1 MLVGLVAMLF
11 AACSEDLYTDD
22 GDFVGEKGY
31 ITLRFV
37 IPQAAVEET
46 RATTADGDDLLNE
59 NVINFV
65 DLYFYPTGKSKENA
79 VIVEKNHSVIRDTSG
94 GDATY
99 LVKVR
104 TGDIRL
110 NSLFGST
117 QNGSCEVYAIANSS
131 AESPSESTALNV
143 VRQRVLRHNFGA
155 QLVQSYFIM
164 QSNPEKLATVTLKDG
179 AATGTIPMTR
189 VAAKL
194 QLYLNVPDTLHVNSE
209 DGSGFA
215 VWKADREHM
224 SIEFDNG
231 LMDYTLDGSDTAHP
245 DSSFYN
251 SMQLDMSKYTSITKN
266 TVSYDYSHTPV
277 YSYPYTWQQMDAHL
291 PTFIIAV
298 PWSKLNPG
306 NNTYGPPQIT
316 YYQLHPNL
324 RRGELSSGDLSS
336 RELQSNY
343 FYRMYMKIE
352 TVGSTDN
359 TTPIDIT
366 PSGYRIQP
374 WGEVK
379 LNTPK
384 DVTGEFY
391 RYTYLVVDPTSVVL
405 NNTSTTTLRY
415 SSSSAL
421 TKDTKI
427 TKVEYNSYETPGQV
441 THHTL
446 EANEIAALTTNRYEL
461 DYTSTPGQIKFTHNV
476 DDGTYAA
483 KTITIQVANDDGL
496 MEFVTITQYP
506 AIYMHTFVG
515 DNAFV
520 DGYFSHVQ
528 APAMNNA
535 TSNSSVDDDY
545 TGYRS
550 VNYGTTTIYY
560 NRFRTIG
567 DYHYDGVASGF
578 TVPYGS
584 MVLDLTSTAQDAQGN
599 RITQKS
605 ITEITVTSFNRNNA
619 HYSVG
624 GSTLYYKIGDPRVAA
639 GYSSN
644 DLEPYLTTQTR
655 QGSGYYYYYYRSYNT
670 NYYDITTTPWTKASS
685 IKKASES
692 DAAQTIIA
700 PQFFISS
707 GWNSST
713 SVSFENAQKR
723 AATYQ
728 EAGYSAGRWR
738 LPTEAEI
745 MFITARQREG
755 VIPTLFGSNAPY
767 WAASGRVYF
776 DGAFYD
782 ADHVRSTNGSSYAY
796 GGYVYASGLSGN
808 GTAYMRFAYD
818 TWYWGDKPG
827 DVNSYH
833 PEP

>member
-1 MLVGLVAMLF
+1 MLMVLMAMLSV
-11 AACSEDLYTDD
+11 ACSEDLYTDD

-37 IPQAAVEET
+37 MPRADVQET
-46 RATTADGDDLLNE
+46 RATSHGDDLLNE

-65 DLYFYPTGKSKENA
+65 DLYFYPTGKSNENA
-79 VIVEKNHSVIRDTSG
+79 VIVEENHSVILDTSG
-94 GDATY
+94 GDTTY

-104 TGDIRL
+104 TGDIHM
-110 NSLFGST
+110 NSLFGPT

-131 AESPSESTALNV
+131 AESPAKSTALDS
-143 VRQRVLRHNFGA
+143 VRLRVLRHNFGA

-194 QLYLNVPDTLHVNSE
+194 QLYLNVPDTLHVNSD

-231 LMDYTLDGSDTAHP
+231 LMDYTLNGKDTSHP

-298 PWSKLNPG
+298 PWSKLNPD
-306 NNTYGPPQIT
+306 NRTYGPPQIT

-324 RRGELSSGDLSS
+324 SSG
-336 RELQSNY
+336 ELQSNY

-352 TVGSTDN
+352 SVGSTDN

-405 NNTSTTTLRY
+405 NNTSTTTLHY

-446 EANEIAALTTNRYEL
+446 TADDLAKLTTNRYEL
-461 DYTSTPGQIKFTHNV
+461 DYTSTPGQIRFTHNV

-496 MEFVTITQYP
+496 MELVTITQYP
-506 AIYMHTFVG
+506 AIYMHTFDG

-520 DGYFSHVQ
+520 DGYFSHV
-528 APAMNNA
+528 ADPSMKNT

-550 VNYGTTTIYY
+550 VNYGTTTIY
-560 NRFRTIG
+560 NRYGRTIG
-567 DYHYDGVASGF
+567 DYHYDGVATGF

-605 ITEITVTSFNRNNA
+605 ITEITVTSFNRSNA

-655 QGSGYYYYYYRSYNT
+655 LGSGYYRYSNGYRYVYSPT
-670 NYYDITTTPWTKASS
+670 NYYNTSTTSWANASS

-692 DAAQTIIA
+692 DAVQTIIA

-782 ADHVRSTNGSSYAY
+782 ADHVRSTNGSSYVS

-827 DVNSYH
+827 AVSSYH

>member
-1 MLVGLVAMLF
+1 MKYKFISYILLSILLTTLF
-11 AACSEDLYTDD
+11 SACSEDVYD
-22 GDFVGEKGY
+22 GDSLVGEKGY

-37 IPQAAVEET
+37 IPRADVQET
-46 RATTADGDDLLNE
+46 RATSHGNNTLNE
-59 NVINFV
+59 NAINFI
-65 DLYFYPTGKSKENA
+65 DLYFYPTGKSNGDA
-79 VIVEKNHSVIRDTSG
+79 VIVEKNHSVILDTSG
-94 GDATY
+94 GDSTY

-110 NSLFGST
+110 NRLFGST

-155 QLVQSYFIM
+155 QIVQSSFIM
-164 QSNPEKLATVTLKDG
+164 QSNPETLAKVELKDG

-189 VAAKL
+189 VASKL
-194 QLYLNVPDTLHVNSE
+194 QLYINVPDTLHVNSD

-215 VWKADREHM
+215 VWKSDREHM

-231 LMDYTLDGSDTAHP
+231 LMDYTLDGSDTSHP

-277 YSYPYTWQQMDAHL
+277 YSYPYAWQQTDTHV

-298 PWSKLNPG
+298 PWSKYNPG
-306 NNTYGPPQIT
+306 NKTYGPPQIT
-316 YYQLHPNL
+316 YYQLHHN
-324 RRGELSSGDLSS
+324 LSSGK
-336 RELQSNY
+336 LQSNY
-343 FYRMYMKIE
+343 FYRLYMKIE

-374 WGEVK
+374 WGDVK
-379 LNTPK
+379 LNTPH
-384 DVTGEFY
+384 DLTGEFY
-391 RYTYLVVDPTSVVL
+391 RYTYLVVDPTSIVI

-446 EANEIAALTTNRYEL
+446 TADDLAKLTTNRYEL
-461 DYTSTPGQIKFTHNV
+461 DYTSTPGQIRFTHNV

-496 MEFVTITQYP
+496 SELVTITQYP

-520 DGYFSHVQ
+520 DGYFSHV
-528 APAMNNA
+528 ADPASSIGDA
-535 TSNSSVDDDY
+535 ISNRYSS
-545 TGYRS
+545 GYYNS
-550 VNYGTTTIYY
+550 VNYGNIRTSGGSYY
-560 NRFRTIG
+560 TYYQNTQN
-567 DYHYDGVASGF
+567 V

-584 MVLDLTSTAQDAQGN
+584 MVKALAQTSGGIVN
-599 RITQKS
+599 NS
-605 ITEITVTSFNRNNA
+605 ITEITVTSFNSNNGFYEA
-619 HYSVG
+619 NG
-624 GSTLYYKIGDPRVAA
+624 TKYYYQIGDPRTNAN
-639 GYSSN
+639 YSSS
-644 DLEPYLTTQTR
+644 DLQPYLTKQE
-655 QGSGYYYYYYRSYNT
+655 YDNNYRVYWLTLTSWGDNAA
-670 NYYDITTTPWTKASS
+670 K
-685 IKKASES
+685 IKKASNTK
-692 DAAQTIIA
+692 TIIA
-700 PQFFISS
+700 PQFFVSS

-713 SVSFENAQKR
+713 SVTFANAQKR

-755 VIPTLFGSNAPY
+755 VIPVLFAMDSSSNY
-767 WAASGRVYF
+767 WASSGRLYRN
-776 DGAFYD
+776 GQFYD
-782 ADHVRSTNGSSYAY
+782 ASSNAQ
-796 GGYVYASGLSGN
+796 G
-808 GTAYMRFAYD
+808 YMRFVYD
-818 TWYWGDKPG
+818 TWYWGATPG
-827 DVNSYH
+827 AVNSYH